1 MPMWDRGALRERRNF
16 YTIDRLKWKLGTS
29 ELPTA
34 ELTLDGALAYPV
46 GALDRGLAN
55 VVGIVLTLSRLT
67 VGLAS
72 GAYMTRAVREA
83 EGYARF
89 REAFGLRLDTFPMV
103 RGQLDAMRRAARRTT
118 AAGFAIYRAFD
129 AGGGLDARRD
139 GDLPARRRALDVRE
153 LIMLQKF
160 VAAEASTDVIRQ
172 AMSILGGNGVIE
184 DFSCLPRLYRD
195 SAVNELWEGPRNVL
209 LAQIHRDLARA
220 SSWYRPAEFVHSV
233 LAGGDAAMADALA
246 AEFEALVAHSD
257 LSVPGEHAVAV
268 CDRWERACRSL
279 MRGYQDAALRAVDW
293 HD

>member
-1 MPMWDRGALRERRNF
+1 
-16 YTIDRLKWKLGTS
+16 
-29 ELPTA
+29 
-34 ELTLDGALAYPV
+34 
-46 GALDRGLAN
+46 
-55 VVGIVLTLSRLT
+55 
-67 VGLAS
+67 
-72 GAYMTRAVREA
+72 
-83 EGYARF
+83 
-89 REAFGLRLDTFPMV
+89 
-103 RGQLDAMRRAARRTT
+103 
-118 AAGFAIYRAFD
+118 
-129 AGGGLDARRD
+129 
-139 GDLPARRRALDVRE
+139 
-153 LIMLQKF
+153 MLQKF

-268 CDRWERACRSL
+268 CDRWEHACRSL